1 MNLLKI
7 TSSCSSIMS
16 ILLVPYSLQ
25 GQAKSSQGD
34 EKSCR
39 EFVQSFYDWYLPHA
53 RTERASPAWDLAVK
67 ERGSAFSRE
76 LTQLLREDSQAQ
88 AKVTGD
94 IVGLDFDP
102 FLYSQDPA
110 QRYLAG
116 KTTRQGGA
124 CLVEIRRSGHVAG
137 RPDVVAELTYGDDRW
152 TFANFHYGKSAY
164 SEDENLLATLKTLQR
179 DRQTHSK

>member
-1 MNLLKI
+1 
-7 TSSCSSIMS
+7 
-16 ILLVPYSLQ
+16 
-25 GQAKSSQGD
+25 
-34 EKSCR
+34 
-39 EFVQSFYDWYLPHA
+39 
-53 RTERASPAWDLAVK
+53 
-67 ERGSAFSRE
+67 
-76 LTQLLREDSQAQ
+76 
-88 AKVTGD
+88 
-94 IVGLDFDP
+94 LDFDP
-102 FLYSQDPA
+102 FLCSQDPA

-152 TFANFHYGKSAY
+152 TFVNFHYGKSAY